1 MATILVADDDQLF
14 RAIIRD
20 QLELAD
26 HTVLEAG
33 DGMAALD
40 LAIDERPEVLLLDVM
55 MPLARGL
62 EVVRRVRQ
70 QEGWHPAII
79 MISARTRVTDR
90 LNALEAGADAYVEKP
105 VAPDELLD
113 LIDRLLTDVE
123 PARYVDLLG
132 PVWTTLAIERLTEE
146 AVTRR
151 STAPHRT
158 DELET
163 IFSDMVAAS
172 VGRMPGPSPESGPA
186 ADAMRVLW
194 EDAIRALLRDSV
206 EPVPVVTDVSLVD
219 ALAAVERA
227 IGDETL
233 ARHRAQFGPAGVVP
247 GVWQAIIGEA
257 FATPARLPQRVA
269 RSAARAPNPWTN
281 RLRQVLGEET
291 APSHLVDRFGTA
303 LRGVLQRGEGNATA
317 VATIDPLHHVWLAAA
332 AARAGT
338 TEPVR

>member
-40 LAIDERPEVLLLDVM
+40 LAMDERPEVLLLDVM

-113 LIDRLLTDVE
+113 MIDRLLSDVE

-146 AVTRR
+146 AISRR
-151 STAPHRT
+151 GAEPQRL
-158 DELET
+158 DQLEGV
-163 IFSDMVAAS
+163 FSDLVAAS
-172 VGRMPGPSPESGPA
+172 VGRMPGPAATSGPA
-186 ADAMRVLW
+186 TDAMRVLW

-206 EPVPVVTDVSLVD
+206 EPVPVVTDVAQID
-219 ALAAVERA
+219 ALAAVERV
-227 IGDETL
+227 IGDQTL
-233 ARHRAQFGPAGVVP
+233 ARHRAQFGPAAAVP
-247 GVWQAIIGEA
+247 GLWQTIVTEA
-257 FATPARLPQRVA
+257 LGAPVHPAPLTVP
-269 RSAARAPNPWTN
+269 SAASIPEAWTK
-281 RLRQVLGEET
+281 RLRQVLGEEPT
-291 APSHLVDRFGTA
+291 ASYLVDRFGAA
-303 LRGVLQRGEGNATA
+303 LKNVLPQSPADDA
-317 VATIDPLHHVWLAAA
+317 AAPTIDPLHHVWLAAA
-332 AARAGT
+332 SRGATGER
-338 TEPVR
+338 VR